1 MARILCWFLT
11 AALLCLAVTARGQT
25 PIVLGGQ
32 PSQEAQT
39 VYPQPIDL
47 DSWLEGQQAGYGP
60 GGGCYPS
67 GCYPGGCYGDD
78 SYGQSSG
85 GFFNSNSWG
94 NYLGGPYAGNPQDD
108 SGLNA
113 PWSWTPLP
121 DELIYR
127 PELAS
132 LHTARLA
139 ITAINIKGFDPVGL
153 PGGNNWY
160 WDSTLGARVGIVR
173 YGSPNGS
180 YPQGFQFDVEGA
192 VFPRVDSDGSTLIA
206 TDYRLGLPVS
216 FGWRRY
222 QTKFGYYN
230 VSSHLGD
237 EYLINTPAAIPTRIN
252 YVRNSIVWSNSLQWT
267 DAIRTYIDASWAF
280 NFDGGARPWQFQ
292 FGAEYSPLCASGFR
306 GAPFVA
312 ANGHILQALNWG
324 GNVVF
329 QTGWQWRAKDYG
341 NLLRFGFQYLEGMTP
356 RYEFFR
362 NSERQLGLGLWYD
375 F

>member
-1 MARILCWFLT
+1 MIRTLALIWLALL
-11 AALLCLAVTARGQT
+11 AALLQTTAQAQA
-25 PIVLGGQ
+25 PVIVENA
-32 PSQEAQT
+32 PDI
-39 VYPQPIDL
+39 YPEPIDL
-47 DSWLEGQQAGYGP
+47 DAWVDQQPNSWSGGGYGY
-60 GGGCYPS
+60 GYGSGYDDRGAWWPS
-67 GCYPGGCYGDD
+67 WNDLNPFAPAEDD
-78 SYGQSSG
+78 
-85 GFFNSNSWG
+85 
-94 NYLGGPYAGNPQDD
+94 YLADAA
-108 SGLNA
+108 LNA
-113 PWSWTPLP
+113 PWSWTLLP

-139 ITAINIKGFDPVGL
+139 LSALNIKGFDPVGL

-160 WDSTLGARVGIVR
+160 WDSALGARVGIIR

-206 TDYRLGLPVS
+206 TDYRLGLPMS

-222 QTKFGYYN
+222 QTKFGFYH
-230 VSSHLGD
+230 VSSHMGD
-237 EYLINTPAAIPTRIN
+237 EYLINTGPAAIANRIN
-252 YVRNSIVWSNSLQWT
+252 YVTNSIVWGNSYQWNE
-267 DAIRTYIDASWAF
+267 AIRTYIDAAWAF

-292 FGAEYSPLCASGFR
+292 FGAEYSPICATGFR
-306 GAPFVA
+306 GSPFVA

-324 GNVVF
+324 GNIVLQV
-329 QTGWQWRAKDYG
+329 GWQWRAKDYG

-356 RYEFFR
+356 RYEFFQ